1 MDRLTPAATIIDLFG
16 GVRATARML
25 GLNPSAVSRWAMPPA
40 KKGTGGAIPQR
51 HWAAI
56 LDAAKQQKIKL
67 SIAQLAKL

>member
-1 MDRLTPAATIIDLFG
+1 
-16 GVRATARML
+16 ML